1 MGTEPTA
8 PPHARLPV
16 PAPPPTP
23 SPRPSPAYPNCTL
36 ASGDKSKIF
45 IYNRVLLNAK
55 GECNYFQPVFSSND
69 FKGADRA
76 EDTDSLL
83 DQIYQEFN
91 AGNARFADDMKVEFP
106 VVGKTD
112 KAGMFDLFS
121 KFR

>member
-1 MGTEPTA
+1 MFWYEVGA
-8 PPHARLPV
+8 
-16 PAPPPTP
+16 
-23 SPRPSPAYPNCTL
+23 
-36 ASGDKSKIF
+36 
-45 IYNRVLLNAK
+45 
-55 GECNYFQPVFSSND
+55 FQPVFSSND

-112 KAGMFDLFS
+112 KGAVRLLRNTLAVFDLGQ
-121 KFR
+121 RGLGALQTLGLCHPIRLLGRCGHD